1 MAYAINKTDGTVVAT
16 VADGTLDTASSSLSL
31 IGKNYAG
38 YGEVLNENQI
48 KLLENFANTSSNT
61 PTSPLQ
67 GQIWYNTTANQLQ
80 VYNGSSFK
88 SVSGANVNSTEPTN
102 TAQGDLWY
110 DSTNGQLYVY
120 NGSAF
125 VLVGPQSTSGAGVT
139 GAVSTTITDNTGVDR
154 TVLQFKIADT
164 IIGMLSSV
172 EFTPQTAISGFST
185 ISKGFDLSTA
195 ITSNK
200 FVGTSTDSDALGG
213 VAAAGYLRADSND
226 TTSGTLGVLNDT
238 GLTVGVDSDFTIS
251 QSGADTTLKNV
262 TQDGDIIFNVNDGG
276 SDTTAMTI
284 DGATATTTIS
294 NLTVTGTMTTSGSV
308 QNINVTN
315 LSVSDPLIVLGAG
328 TTNTSGTDK
337 GMIFD
342 RGVDTNAAFI
352 WDESA
357 DEFAAVLTTES
368 GTTAGNIAISS
379 YATIHATATAAQYS
393 DLAERY
399 ETDDNLQPGDVVNI
413 GGVKEVRRTTPH
425 EDEVFGVIST
435 EPAFKMNAGAG
446 QDSTHPYVALAGRV
460 PCKVEGVVAKGARLI
475 PGPTPGVAIA
485 TDIENVTQFNQIGRA
500 LEDKDSDDFGTIE
513 IVVGKC

>member
-16 VADGTLDTASSSLSL
+16 VADGTLDTASTSISL

-48 KLLENFANTSSNT
+48 KLVENFANTSSNS

-88 SVSGANVNSTEPTN
+88 SVSGANVSSTEPTN

-110 DSTNGQLYVY
+110 DSSNGQLYVY

-139 GAVSTTITDNTGVDR
+139 GAVSQTITDNTGVDR

-200 FVGTSTDSDALGG
+200 FVGTATDADALGG
-213 VAAAGYLRADSND
+213 VAAASYLRADAND

-238 GLTVGVDSDFTIS
+238 GFTVGVDSDFTIS
-251 QSGADTTLKNV
+251 QSGANTTLKNV
-262 TQDGDIIFNVNDGG
+262 TQDGDIVFNVNDGG
-276 SDTTAMTI
+276 TDTTAMTI
-284 DGATATTTIS
+284 DGATATTTVT

-357 DEFAAVLTTES
+357 DEFAAILTTEA
-368 GTTAGNIAISS
+368 GTTAGNIAIGS

-413 GGVKEVRRTTPH
+413 GGLKEIRLCTPH

-435 EPAFKMNAGAG
+435 NPAFKMNADAG

-475 PGPTPGVAIA
+475 PGPTPGVAVA
-485 TDIENVTQFNQIGRA
+485 TDSENITMFNQIGHA
-500 LEDKDSDDFGTIE
+500 LEDKDTDDFGTIE

>member
-48 KLLENFANTSSNT
+48 KLLENFANTSSNV

-120 NGSAF
+120 SGSAF

-139 GAVSTTITDNTGVDR
+139 GSVSTTITDNTGVDR

-164 IIGMLSSV
+164 IVGMLSSV

-200 FVGTSTDSDALGG
+200 FVGTATDADALGG
-213 VAAAGYLRADSND
+213 VAAASYLRADSND

-238 GLTVGVDSDFTIS
+238 GFTVGVDSDFTIS
-251 QSGADTTLKNV
+251 QSGANTTLKNV
-262 TQDGDIIFNVNDGG
+262 TQDGDIVFNINDGG
-276 SDTTAMTI
+276 TDTTAMTI
-284 DGATATTTIS
+284 DGATATTTVA

-368 GTTAGNIAISS
+368 GTTAGNISISS
-379 YATIHATATAAQYS
+379 YATLHATATAAQYS

-399 ETDDNLQPGDVVNI
+399 ETTDNLQPGDVVNI
-413 GGVKEVRRTTPH
+413 GGEKEIRKTTAN
-425 EDEVFGVIST
+425 ENECFGVIST
-435 EPAFKMNAGAG
+435 NPAFKMNADAG
-446 QDSTHPYVALAGRV
+446 EDSTHPYVALAGRV

-475 PGPTPGVAIA
+475 PGNTPGVAVA
-485 TDIENVTQFNQIGRA
+485 ADPENITQFNQIGRA
-500 LEDKDSDDFGTIE
+500 LEDKEGDSIGTIE

>member
-16 VADGTLDTASSSLSL
+16 VADGTLDTASSSISL

-48 KLLENFANTSSNT
+48 KLVENFANTSSNS

-88 SVSGANVNSTEPTN
+88 SVSGANVSSTEPTN

-110 DSTNGQLYVY
+110 DSSNAQLYVY

-139 GAVSTTITDNTGVDR
+139 GAVSQTITDNTGVDR

-164 IIGMLSSV
+164 IVGMLSSV

-200 FVGTSTDSDALGG
+200 FVGTATDADALGG
-213 VAAAGYLRADSND
+213 VAAASYLRSDAND

-238 GLTVGVDSDFTIS
+238 GFTVGVDSDFTIS
-251 QSGADTTLKNV
+251 QSGANTTLKNV
-262 TQDGDIIFNVNDGG
+262 TQDGDIVFNVNDGG
-276 SDTTAMTI
+276 TDTTAMTI
-284 DGATATTTIS
+284 DGATATTTVT

-357 DEFAAVLTTES
+357 DEFAAILTTEE
-368 GTTAGNIAISS
+368 GTTAGNIAIGS

-413 GGVKEVRRTTPH
+413 GGVKEIRKTTPH

-435 EPAFKMNAGAG
+435 NPAFEMNAGAG
-446 QDSTHPYVALAGRV
+446 PDSTHPYVALAGRV
-460 PCKVEGVVAKGARLI
+460 PCNVEGVVAKGARLI

-485 TDIENVTQFNQIGRA
+485 TDIEHITQFNQIGRA
-500 LEDKDSDDFGTIE
+500 LEDKDTDDFGTIE

>member
-48 KLLENFANTSSNT
+48 KLLENFANTSSNV

-120 NGSAF
+120 SGSAF
-125 VLVGPQSTSGAGVT
+125 VLVGPASTSGAGVT
-139 GAVSTTITDNTGVDR
+139 GAVSQTITDNTGVDR

-164 IIGMLSSV
+164 IVGMLSSV

-200 FVGTSTDSDALGG
+200 FVGTATDADALGG
-213 VAAAGYLRADSND
+213 VAAASYLRADSND

-238 GLTVGVDSDFTIS
+238 GFTVGVDSDFTIS
-251 QSGADTTLKNV
+251 QSGANTTLKNV
-262 TQDGDIIFNVNDGG
+262 TQDGDIVFNINDGG
-276 SDTTAMTI
+276 TDTTAMTI
-284 DGATATTTIS
+284 DGATATTTVA

-368 GTTAGNIAISS
+368 GTTAGNISISS
-379 YATIHATATAAQYS
+379 YATLHATATAAQYS

-399 ETDDNLQPGDVVNI
+399 ETTDNLQPGDVVNI
-413 GGVKEVRRTTPH
+413 GGEKEIRKTTAN
-425 EDEVFGVIST
+425 ENECFGVIST
-435 EPAFKMNAGAG
+435 NPAFKMNADAG

-475 PGPTPGVAIA
+475 PGNTPGVAVA
-485 TDIENVTQFNQIGRA
+485 ADIENITMFNQIGRA
-500 LEDKDSDDFGTIE
+500 LEDKEGDSIGTIE

>member
-16 VADGTLDTASSSLSL
+16 VADGTLDTTSSSLSL

-38 YGEVLNENQI
+38 YGEVLNENQVKI
-48 KLLENFANTSSNT
+48 LENFANTSTNS
-61 PTSPLQ
+61 PTAPLQ

-88 SVSGANVNSTEPTN
+88 SVSGANVSASEPTN

-120 NGSAF
+120 NGTSF
-125 VLVGPQSTSGAGVT
+125 VLVGPQSTSGAGIT
-139 GAVSTTITDNTGVDR
+139 GSVSTTITDNTGVDR

-164 IIGMLSSV
+164 IVGMLSSV
-172 EFTPQTAISGFST
+172 EFTPQTAISGFAT

-200 FVGTSTDSDALGG
+200 FVGTATDADALGG
-213 VAAAGYLRADSND
+213 VAAASYLRADTND

-238 GLTVGVDSDFTIS
+238 GFTVGVDSDFTIS
-251 QSGADTTLKNV
+251 QSGANTTLKNV
-262 TQDGDIIFNVNDGG
+262 TQDGNILFNVNDGG
-276 SDTTAMTI
+276 ADSNAITI
-284 DGATATTTIS
+284 DGATNTTQIA
-294 NLTVTGTMTTSGSV
+294 NLTVTGTLTTSGDV

-315 LSVSDPLIVLGAG
+315 LNIQDPLIVLGSG
-328 TTNTSGTDK
+328 STNTSATDK
-337 GMIFD
+337 GLVID
-342 RGVDTNAAFI
+342 RGVETNAAFI

-368 GTTAGNIAISS
+368 GTTAGNVAISS
-379 YATIHATATAAQYS
+379 YTRINATATAAQYS

-399 ETDDNLQPGDVVNI
+399 ETDENLQPGHVVNL
-413 GGVKEVRRTTPH
+413 GGNKEIRMCKPH
-425 EDEVFGVIST
+425 EDECFGVIST
-435 EPAFKMNAGAG
+435 NPAFEMNAGAG
-446 QDSTHPYVALAGRV
+446 PDSTHPFVALAGRV

-475 PGPTPGVAIA
+475 PGPTAGVAIA
-485 TDIENVTQFNQIGRA
+485 TSTENITQFNQIGRA
-500 LEDKDSDDFGTIE
+500 LEDKDTDDFGTIE